1 MRWYDVPARAFRMR
15 VNVLEPLD
23 VEQLAAED
31 TPPALA
37 ARSVTSAIEDNSA
50 PVRLWIL

>member
-1 MRWYDVPARAFRMR
+1 

-31 TPPALA
+31 TPTALA
-37 ARSVTSAIEDNSA
+37 ARSVTSAIEAHITQHLFDYGFFKTGN
-50 PVRLWIL
+50 